1 MKKVMIWGTKARGH
15 RAYQVLNN
23 SRSYEVVA
31 FGDNDS
37 EMIGKKLFGI
47 PVIGISELNM
57 AGELDGIV
65 VASRYVREITSQLRD
80 VIEIPIYSAYTE
92 LIYDEVYVD
101 ISGCCNAKC
110 KWCMTGRK
118 NRKGASNHQI
128 FMDFDSFRKLYNH
141 LYKTRIIEK
150 STIINLYN
158 WGEPMLNKNFPE
170 IISFLS
176 EQRHP
181 YGVSTNA
188 SVVRLVGD
196 IEAYRYCNYIIFSMS
211 GFSQESYNRIHG
223 FSFERIKENI
233 IKIVNNARAYGFEG
247 TAIISFHVYKF
258 NISEM
263 KKAKEFADKYE
274 ILFFPKYA
282 YLNGGSMLH
291 DFFEDTPGLEDAEED
306 MFLSFAKPLA
316 SKRKQD
322 YQCKNKDILTL
333 DWDGSILTC
342 CCDDV
347 NRWESIFNIHSFN
360 ELCQLRK
367 KILSCDFCQKCRNY
381 GIDYWLGNQPKVDI
395 EKLLI

>member
-1 MKKVMIWGTKARGH
+1 
-15 RAYQVLNN
+15 
-23 SRSYEVVA
+23 
-31 FGDNDS
+31 
-37 EMIGKKLFGI
+37 
-47 PVIGISELNM
+47 
-57 AGELDGIV
+57 
-65 VASRYVREITSQLRD
+65 
-80 VIEIPIYSAYTE
+80 
-92 LIYDEVYVD
+92 
-101 ISGCCNAKC
+101 
-110 KWCMTGRK
+110 
-118 NRKGASNHQI
+118 
-128 FMDFDSFRKLYNH
+128 MDFASFRKLYNH

-188 SVVRLVGD
+188 SVVQLVED
-196 IEAYRYCNYIIFSMS
+196 IEAYRYCDYIIFSMS

-233 IKIVNNARAYGFEG
+233 IKIVDNARAYGFEG

-274 ILFFPKYA
+274 IVFSPKYA
-282 YLNGGSMLH
+282 YLNGGSMLL
-291 DFFEDTPGLEDAEED
+291 DFFEDKPGLEDAEED

-322 YQCKNKDILTL
+322 FQCKNKDILTL

-360 ELCQLRK
+360 ELYQLRK
-367 KILSCDFCQKCRNY
+367 KIFSCDFCQKCRNY

>member
-1 MKKVMIWGTKARGH
+1 MIWGTKEKGQ
-15 RAYQVLNN
+15 RAYKVLKN

-31 FGDNDS
+31 FGDNDPN
-37 EMIGKKLFGI
+37 MIGSELFGI
-47 PVIGISELNM
+47 PVIGISDLNIRRD
-57 AGELDGIV
+57 LDAV
-65 VASRYVREITSQLRD
+65 VIASRYFREITSQLRE
-80 VIEIPIYSAYTE
+80 VIEIPIYSTYTE

-110 KWCMTGRK
+110 KWCMTGKK
-118 NRKGASNHQI
+118 NREGGASNHQV
-128 FMDFDSFRKLYNH
+128 FMDFDSFKKLYNY

-150 STIINLYN
+150 STKINLYN
-158 WGEPMLNKNFPE
+158 WGEPLLNKNFPE

-176 EQRHP
+176 EQRHL

-188 SVVRLVGD
+188 SVVRLVDD
-196 IEAYRYCNYIIFSMS
+196 IEAYRYCNYIIFSMP

-233 IKIVNNARAYGFEG
+233 IKIVDNARAHGFEG

-263 KKAKEFADKYE
+263 EKAKEFADKYE
-274 ILFFPKYA
+274 IVFSPKYA
-282 YLNGGSMLH
+282 YLNGGSMLM
-291 DFFEDTPGLEDAEED
+291 DFFEDNSSVEGAEED

-316 SKRKQD
+316 SRRKQD
-322 YQCKNKDILTL
+322 YRCKNEDILAL

-347 NRWESIFNIHSFN
+347 NRWGSIFNVHSFN

-367 KILSCDFCQKCRNY
+367 KILQCDFCQKCRNY
-381 GIDYWLGNQPKVDI
+381 GIDYWLGNQPKVDM
-395 EKLLI
+395 EKFLV